1 MKVVAYNIQPFEKES
16 LIKANQKKHDITLI
30 SNPITPE
37 TVNFAVGKTAVL
49 ISENDRLEPRVIDKL
64 ADMGIR
70 FIATRSTG
78 VNHLDRD
85 AAAIRGIKLANVPE
99 DKAQDVAAQTI
110 RNLDLWQ
117 QEKCVGKA
125 CVCARNCRTND
136 AEEHINQ
143 LP

>member
-30 SNPITPE
+30 SNPITTE

-49 ISENDRLEPRVIDKL
+49 ISENDRLDPKVIDKL
-64 ADMGIR
+64 ADIGIR
-70 FIATRSTG
+70 FIASRSTR
-78 VNHLDRD
+78 VNHLDKE
-85 AAAIRGIKLANVPE
+85 AAAIRGIKIACVPE
-99 DKAQDVAAQTI
+99 DNAQDVAGQTI

-125 CVCARNCRTND
+125 CVCARNCRPTD
-136 AEEHINQ
+136 TEEHVNQ
-143 LP
+143 RR